1 MPRTAGAGDKS
12 QRTRRKQ
19 TEAERKQR
27 NERKNAKKKEDQQK
41 EKEDAE
47 RARPANTFFM
57 LRSTIQQRSNDN
69 DDNCNGI
76 DNKMMFSP
84 TLFTDCVPRY
94 IPPASLLYFR
104 VRAVYVLFDDMR
116 IVKQKS
122 PYSIKRLGVVQAMF
136 LVKSSMVTILTLLE
150 CNGTQ
155 NG

>member
-76 DNKMMFSP
+76 DNKMMFS
-84 TLFTDCVPRY
+84 
-94 IPPASLLYFR
+94 LLYSLIVCRDIFR
-104 VRAVYVLFDDMR
+104 LPVFCTFGFELCTSYLMTC
-116 IVKQKS
+116 
-122 PYSIKRLGVVQAMF
+122 G
-136 LVKSSMVTILTLLE
+136 
-150 CNGTQ
+150 
-155 NG
+155 